1 MYNRSPFL
9 YICPVTNQI
18 KVMKHIFEQA
28 ISDVNRAYP
37 SIYTKQDVVK
47 LLENLQFVVETVLAE
62 KPKPTTQFATDF
74 EALEKI
80 KKYMLEGVRNISFED
95 FVELELSYDNR
106 IEITVDE
113 RAIAKEIDDCFEVAV
128 TEVLPSPA
136 E

>member
-1 MYNRSPFL
+1 MN
-9 YICPVTNQI
+9 
-18 KVMKHIFEQA
+18 HIFKQA

-95 FVELELSYDNR
+95 FVSLELNYDNR
-106 IEITVDE
+106 IDVDVDE
-113 RAIAKEIDDCFEVAV
+113 RGLINEIDQCFEIAV
-128 TEVLPSPA
+128 TEVLPAPA